1 MVELFICLLLFCF
14 VCVCR
19 YGMIS
24 ILAEEINGGEND
36 LVRSVA
42 TNSQKSSLDF
52 RYELQLRYF
61 YFIKPLL
68 MSSMQWLL

>member
-1 MVELFICLLLFCF
+1 MVELFIYLLLFCF

-36 LVRSVA
+36 LVRI
-42 TNSQKSSLDF
+42 
-52 RYELQLRYF
+52 QLAGTCLKTQDWIGKGDHY
-61 YFIKPLL
+61 YKV
-68 MSSMQWLL
+68 